1 MSSEPRATLVAT
13 SVRSRR
19 AARLDADILRR
30 AAKGDAAAFSELV
43 DSRVESLFRVACA
56 ILGNEADARDA
67 TQDAFISAWQ
77 NLPRLRDNDRFDAWL
92 HRVLVNRCRDT
103 LRRRGRV
110 RQLSLDEA
118 GDALQVRAPDPGD
131 TSRVNAAF
139 ERLSAQDRQILVL
152 HHLQE
157 MPVSEIARLMRIAVG
172 TAKWRLFRAR
182 RALERRLE
190 ADR

>member
-1 MSSEPRATLVAT
+1 MNTEPGTSLVAGRART
-13 SVRSRR
+13 RSVRKTDVDVLVR
-19 AARLDADILRR
+19 ASH
-30 AAKGDAAAFSELV
+30 GDSTAFAELV

-67 TQDAFISAWQ
+67 TQDAFVSAWQ
-77 NLPRLRDNDRFDAWL
+77 NLPRLRDTDRFDAWL
-92 HRVLVNRCRDT
+92 HRVLVNRCRDM

-110 RQLSLDEA
+110 RQLSLEAA
-118 GDALQVRAPDPGD
+118 GDAIQLRAPDPD
-131 TSRVNAAF
+131 DMDRVNAAF

-157 MPVSEIARLMRIAVG
+157 MPVSDIARLLRIAVG

-190 ADR
+190 IDR